1 MKDEYVSPGHS
12 APNKL
17 ADEGHD
23 KSHDEKSDANMSAT
37 NLRAIHEKSCKLVEM
52 MDKQDIDEK
61 LSKSWIQSKITLA
74 DDYLTAIHDYIVF
87 DKEVADSDKHGG
99 DEEHSDDMDGGFLI
113 SVHRKLG

>member
-17 ADEGHD
+17 VDKDHD

-61 LSKSWIQSKITLA
+61 LSKSCLLYTSP
-74 DDYLTAIHDYIVF
+74 
-87 DKEVADSDKHGG
+87 SPR
-99 DEEHSDDMDGGFLI
+99 DGLL
-113 SVHRKLG
+113 SRMPSSA